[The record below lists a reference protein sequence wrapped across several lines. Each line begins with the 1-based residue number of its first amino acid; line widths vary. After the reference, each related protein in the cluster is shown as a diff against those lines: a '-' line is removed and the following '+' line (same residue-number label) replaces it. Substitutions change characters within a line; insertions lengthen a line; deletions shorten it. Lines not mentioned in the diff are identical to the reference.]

1 MARRLVGLLIAALL
15 GPCVLASSAAADG
28 DPASD
33 ILLATSVFYPYQP
46 PVPAGVQRALN
57 ARAEA
62 AAKRGFPIK
71 IALIA
76 NPVDLG
82 VIPELFGKPQQYANF
97 LEQEI
102 SFQGRQ
108 LLLVVMADGYGVQ
121 GLPAAATRAIAGLPR
136 PPGKSSTDLARA
148 AMTAVSRAAAAAG
161 HPIGDAGGV
170 AGSAGGGGGS
180 NTPVVI
186 GLVVVAVLAAGGL
199 IALRRRPAERA

>member
-1 MARRLVGLLIAALL
+1 MRRLLGLLVAAVAGACLL
-15 GPCVLASSAAADG
+15 APSALADG

-33 ILLATSVFYPYQP
+33 VLLAANVFYPYQP
-46 PVPAGVQRALN
+46 PVPAAVQRTLN
-57 ARAEA
+57 AKTAA
-62 AAKRGFPIK
+62 AAKLGFPIK
-71 IALIA
+71 VALIA

-108 LLLVVMADGYGVQ
+108 HLLVIMAAGYGVQ

-136 PPGKSSTDLARA
+136 PSGKSSADLAQA
-148 AMTAVSRAAAAAG
+148 AITAVSRAAAATG
-161 HPIGDAGGV
+161 HPVGGATGG
-170 AGSAGGGGGS
+170 AGSAGGGSGS
-180 NTPVVI
+180 STAVVI

-199 IALRRRPAERA
+199 IALRRRAPAGSA